1 MSATTQAQVPT
12 RPSAGSGIPFSRLLQ
27 VEFRKSWDTR
37 ASFWLLFS
45 LGAIVLV
52 AELIAAIVTGVQ
64 NVDDVEFGTFATVAG
79 FISQLLLPVLGIM
92 LVTSEWS
99 QRTAMVTFAL
109 EPRRERVVQAKMV
122 VGLVWTAVTVVF
134 ALVMGA
140 LFNLLYAA
148 ISGHISWSGGAGIT
162 GFIITQTIAMLLGFA
177 LAALLLNTP
186 AAIVI
191 YFAYLFALPTILAIG
206 SALMSWFKS
215 FAEWIDF
222 SNAQSPLY
230 DGFWNMSGSDW
241 GKLIVSGLIW
251 FGLPLALGIRRI
263 MRAEVK

>member
-1 MSATTQAQVPT
+1 MSAVTQTQAPA
-12 RPSAGSGIPFSRLLQ
+12 RPAAGGIPFSRLLQ

-52 AELIAAIVTGVQ
+52 AELITAIVTGVQ
-64 NVDDVEFGTFATVAG
+64 NVDDVQFGTFATVAG

-99 QRTAMVTFAL
+99 QRTAMVTFSL
-109 EPRRERVVQAKMV
+109 EPRRGRVVQAKMA
-122 VGLVWTAVTVVF
+122 VGLIWTALTVVF
-134 ALVMGA
+134 ALLMGA
-140 LFNLLYAA
+140 IFNLLYGA
-148 ISGHISWSGGAGIT
+148 IAGNIDWSGGAGIT
-162 GFIITQTIAMLLGFA
+162 GFIITQTLAMLLGFA

-206 SALMSWFKS
+206 AALMDWFKS
-215 FAEWIDF
+215 FQEWINYSD
-222 SNAQSPLY
+222 AQNPLY
-230 DGFWNMSGSDW
+230 DGFWNMSGSEW
-241 GKLIVSGLIW
+241 GKLLVSCAIW
-251 FGLPLALGIRRI
+251 FGIPLTVGLRRI
-263 MRAEVK
+263 LRAEVK